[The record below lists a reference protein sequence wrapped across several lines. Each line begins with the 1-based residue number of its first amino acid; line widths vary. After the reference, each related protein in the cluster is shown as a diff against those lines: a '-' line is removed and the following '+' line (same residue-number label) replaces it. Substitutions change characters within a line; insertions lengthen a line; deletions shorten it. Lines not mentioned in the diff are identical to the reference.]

1 MGDGGTSEITRV
13 GVKPR
18 RSALLRRLALL
29 PRGAVLAVVVW
40 AVAVAWIKLQA
51 NEISFRQGLE
61 GRRARQSLESA
72 FQSGKKLV
80 RQGDW
85 DQALVTFERIR
96 GEAPDFRGL
105 QQYIDRGTREVRN
118 QALLAGARAALERN
132 ELGPAAEAL
141 ATVDA
146 DTQLHL
152 QLQAVKDLLRRS
164 VSLRIAEAQA
174 AFRDRDYA
182 QALEVVEDV
191 LKADPENPEALSLA
205 YQAGRAARARPGPST
220 PSAGPGEGAAARFR
234 AGDLKGAIA
243 AAEKCAARHL
253 EPCRRLHQQLEQ
265 FAELHGRLEHLE
277 LGNLERLLELATRVG
292 GSRPSRLA
300 FDAMARAAALYY
312 KEASDAKTAGQWA
325 RAVNLAAKAQR
336 LAPDHPGALAIV
348 GELKARA
355 KELFVFAYSLKD
367 SAPDEAIVRLREVI
381 ALTRTDDETHRKAVR
396 WVAKLSR

>member
-1 MGDGGTSEITRV
+1 M
-13 GVKPR
+13 
-18 RSALLRRLALL
+18 
-29 PRGAVLAVVVW
+29 
-40 AVAVAWIKLQA
+40 
-51 NEISFRQGLE
+51 
-61 GRRARQSLESA
+61 
-72 FQSGKKLV
+72 
-80 RQGDW
+80 
-85 DQALVTFERIR
+85 
-96 GEAPDFRGL
+96 
-105 QQYIDRGTREVRN
+105 
-118 QALLAGARAALERN
+118 
-132 ELGPAAEAL
+132 
-141 ATVDA
+141 
-146 DTQLHL
+146 QLHL

-164 VSLRIAEAQA
+164 VASRIAEAQA
-174 AFRDRDYA
+174 AFRERDYA

-191 LKADPENPEALSLA
+191 LKAVPDDPEALSLA
-205 YQAGRAARARPGPST
+205 HHAGRAAKARPGPST
-220 PSAGPGEGAAARFR
+220 PSAGPAEGAAARFR

-243 AAEKCAARHL
+243 AAEKCAARDL

-277 LGNLERLLELATRVG
+277 LGSLERLLELATRVG
-292 GSRPSRLA
+292 GGRPSPLA

-367 SAPDEAIVRLREVI
+367 SAPDEAIVRLKEVI